1 MDDKRQNNPRRLQ
14 AGCSTSKTS
23 IENTG
28 YHQPNRVLDADK
40 NHSGLGEL
48 NSEKLPTSPGPVFYD
63 GPHSK
68 DTNDAKYIDQAN
80 FNKACKMNSEKNQED
95 ASLGTRLEHHNSRT
109 QDNVKPEN
117 DTTFTKT
124 SDSEKEEGHYEEL
137 VCLVRQFYVERPV
150 NPAAIAYQNIE
161 TC

>member
-1 MDDKRQNNPRRLQ
+1 MNATMDDKRQKNPRRLQ

-28 YHQPNRVLDADK
+28 YHKPNRVLDADK

-48 NSEKLPTSPGPVFYD
+48 NVEKLPTPPGPVFYD

-68 DTNDAKYIDQAN
+68 GNNNNYRYHSSSSN
-80 FNKACKMNSEKNQED
+80 FATE
-95 ASLGTRLEHHNSRT
+95 
-109 QDNVKPEN
+109 NVRGQM
-117 DTTFTKT
+117 FTM
-124 SDSEKEEGHYEEL
+124 
-137 VCLVRQFYVERPV
+137 VM
-150 NPAAIAYQNIE
+150 II